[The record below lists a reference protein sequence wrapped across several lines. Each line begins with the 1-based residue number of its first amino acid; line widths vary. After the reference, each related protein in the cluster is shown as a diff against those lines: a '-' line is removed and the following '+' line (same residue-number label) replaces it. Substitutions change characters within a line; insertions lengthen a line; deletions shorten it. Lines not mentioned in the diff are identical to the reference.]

1 MTCSDEC
8 SVEKAEAKE
17 FAYFSG
23 LTKGVRM
30 ELARVLHILEEAA
43 DTCNKE
49 QLGGHHSNNACPC
62 WYRRAARLIVEAD

>member
-30 ELARVLHILEEAA
+30 ELARVLYILEEAA
-43 DTCNKE
+43 DTCDLKSPAH
-49 QLGGHHSNNACPC
+49 GNAACCC
-62 WYRRAARLIVEAD
+62 WYRDAARLIFQDDK